1 VIFCATLM
9 TPRKCP
15 SLLMLGLLVV
25 FSSISPA
32 YAEPS
37 PDLQKLLHQIFV
49 EHAFAAKAP
58 PQFEW
63 LDDGAAYTVLED
75 SPDVPD
81 AEDIVRYTTA
91 SGKREILVSAK
102 SLVPVGTKEAL
113 PIEGYQFSQDHQ
125 RVLIFTNS
133 KPVWRRH
140 TRGDYWLLDLHTKA
154 LQKLGGGGEP
164 STMQFAKFSPDAA
177 AVAFVRANNLF
188 VQEVPNGS
196 VRQLTRDGSHT
207 IINGTSDWV
216 YEEELD
222 LRDAFR
228 WSPDGKHIAFWHF
241 DSSGVGE
248 YPLIDYTDSV
258 YPTIKMIPYPKVGTT
273 NSAVSIGVLDVR
285 SGDSKW
291 MDVPG
296 DPRNNY
302 IARMDWA
309 GNSSELVIEQLNR
322 LQNTADLLLADV
334 SNGKTKRIFR
344 DEDKA
349 WVDVNEIRP
358 LGQSFVWLSERDGW
372 RHAYLVNRDNSAPKL
387 LTPGAFDVID
397 IDRVAVPQH
406 TLYFTASPQNATQQY
421 LYRVDVESSSSSGS
435 PNNNPAVRITPA
447 GQAGYHTYDIA
458 PSGAW
463 AFHSFSRFDD
473 PWRFEL
479 VSLPDARLV
488 RVVEDN
494 SALREKLKPLLENKS
509 EFFQVDIGNGV
520 TLDGWMIRP
529 KNFDPARKYPVL
541 VNVYGEP
548 AAQTVLDHWD
558 SRGGLFHRAL
568 AQEGYIVV
576 SFDNRGTPA
585 PKGREWRKIVYGSIG
600 PLATED
606 QTAAIKELCAER
618 PYLDS
623 NRIAVWGWSGG
634 GTNTL
639 NLMFRSPETYKVGM
653 AVAPV
658 PDQRLY
664 DTIYQ
669 ERYMGLPQQNPEG
682 YQRGSAINFAAGL
695 QGHLLLVHGTGD
707 DNVHFQGSQMLINK
721 LIENGKQFSF
731 MEYPNRTHA
740 INEGEGTTIHLYTLL
755 SDYLE
760 ENLPN
765 TPGEH

>member
-1 VIFCATLM
+1 MTFRKSASLLTLSLVALFL
-9 TPRKCP
+9 TANPAAAAPSP
-15 SLLMLGLLVV
+15 SLQ
-25 FSSISPA
+25 
-32 YAEPS
+32 
-37 PDLQKLLHQIFV
+37 DLLHQIFV
-49 EHAFAAKAP
+49 DHAFTVKAP

-75 SPDVPD
+75 SPDVSG
-81 AEDIVRYTTA
+81 AQDIVRYTTA
-91 SGKREILVSAK
+91 SGKRDILVSAK
-102 SLVPVGTKEAL
+102 VLIPAGQKQAL
-113 PIEGYQFSQDHQ
+113 PVEGYEFSKDHQ

-140 TRGDYWLLDLHTKA
+140 TRGDYWLLDLRTSA
-154 LQKLGGGGEP
+154 LEKLGGAGEP

-177 AVAFVRANNLF
+177 SVAFVRANNLF
-188 VQEVPNGS
+188 VQDVPNGS
-196 VRQLTRDGSHT
+196 VRQLTHDGSHT

-285 SGDSKW
+285 TDESKW

-296 DPRNNY
+296 DPRNTY
-302 IARMDWA
+302 IARMEWA

-322 LQNTADLLLADV
+322 LQNTADLLLADI
-334 SNGKTKRIFR
+334 STAKTKSIFR
-344 DEDKA
+344 DQDKA

-358 LGQSFVWLSERDGW
+358 FGQSFVWLSERDGW

-397 IDRVAVPQH
+397 IDRLAEPQH
-406 TLYFTASPQNATQQY
+406 ALYFTASPQNATQQY
-421 LYRVDVESSSSSGS
+421 LYRVDLAPSNSSSSS

-447 GQAGYHTYDIA
+447 GQVGYHTYDIA
-458 PSGAW
+458 PSGQW

-473 PWRFEL
+473 PWHFEL
-479 VSLPDARLV
+479 VSLPDAHAV
-488 RVVEDN
+488 RVIEDN

-529 KNFDPARKYPVL
+529 RNFDPSRKYPVL

-558 SRGGLFHRAL
+558 GRGGLFHRAL
-568 AQEGYIVV
+568 AQDGYIVV

-606 QTAAIKELCAER
+606 QTAAIKKLCAER

-623 NRIAVWGWSGG
+623 TRIAVWGWSGG

-669 ERYMGLPQQNPEG
+669 ERYMGLPEQNPEG
-682 YQRGSAINFAAGL
+682 YKRGSAINFASGL
-695 QGHLLLVHGTGD
+695 HGHLLLVHGTGD

-721 LIENGKQFSF
+721 LVEDGKQFSF

-760 ENLPN
+760 TNLPT
-765 TPGEH
+765 TPAAH

>member
-1 VIFCATLM
+1 MTL
-9 TPRKCP
+9 RKSSC
-15 SLLMLGLLVV
+15 LLLLTLLVS
-25 FSSISPA
+25 FFTANPA
-32 YAEPS
+32 YAAPS
-37 PDLQKLLHQIFV
+37 PGLQDLLHQIFV
-49 EHAFAAKAP
+49 DHAFAAKAP

-75 SPDVPD
+75 SPDVSG
-81 AEDIVRYTTA
+81 AQDIVRYTTA
-91 SGKREILVSAK
+91 SGKRDILVSAK
-102 SLVPVGTKEAL
+102 TLIPAGQKQAL
-113 PIEGYQFSQDHQ
+113 PVEGYEFSKDHQ
-125 RVLIFTNS
+125 RLLIFTNS

-140 TRGDYWLLDLHTKA
+140 TRGDYWLLDLHTNA
-154 LQKLGGGGEP
+154 LEKLGGAGEP

-177 AVAFVRANNLF
+177 SVAFVRANNLF
-188 VQEVPNGS
+188 VQDVPNGS
-196 VRQLTRDGSHT
+196 VRQLTHDGSHT

-258 YPTIKMIPYPKVGTT
+258 YPTIRMIPYPKVGTT

-285 SGDSKW
+285 TGDSKW

-302 IARMDWA
+302 IARMEWA

-322 LQNTADLLLADV
+322 LQNTADLLLADI
-334 SNGKTKRIFR
+334 STAKTKRIFR

-349 WVDVNEIRP
+349 WVDVNEIRSF
-358 LGQSFVWLSERDGW
+358 GQSFVWLSERDGW

-397 IDRVAVPQH
+397 IDRLAESQH
-406 TLYFTASPQNATQQY
+406 ALYFTASPQNATQQY
-421 LYRVDVESSSSSGS
+421 LYRVELAASSSSSS
-435 PNNNPAVRITPA
+435 SPAVRITPVS
-447 GQAGYHTYDIA
+447 QPGYHSYDVS

-488 RVVEDN
+488 RVIEDN
-494 SALREKLKPLLENKS
+494 SALREKLKPLLENKT
-509 EFFQVDIGNGV
+509 EFFQVDIGQGV

-529 KNFDPARKYPVL
+529 RNFDPARKYPVL

-558 SRGGLFHRAL
+558 GRGGLFHRAL
-568 AQEGYIVV
+568 AQDGYIVV

-606 QTAAIKELCAER
+606 QTSAIKKLCAER

-623 NRIAVWGWSGG
+623 TRIAVWGWSGG

-669 ERYMGLPQQNPEG
+669 ERYMGLPQQNAEG
-682 YQRGSAINFAAGL
+682 YKRGSAINFASGL
-695 QGHLLLVHGTGD
+695 RGHLLLVHGTGD

-721 LIENGKQFSF
+721 FVEDGKQFSF

-760 ENLPN
+760 ENLPT
-765 TPGEH
+765 TPAEH